1 MNTNTVLYGQY
12 GDPSLSQIV
21 TPKIVDVSS
30 VDYNAEKLNVNTGA
44 IDSSGEVRPFIIC
57 SNQEV
62 VLKVQTWSDVT
73 ITWTFT
79 AGTYPMLLRKIYND
93 AANTLTTV
101 QIGY

>member
-12 GDPSLSQIV
+12 GEPSLTQIV

-30 VDYNAEKLNVNTGA
+30 IDYNAEKLNINTGVV
-44 IDSSGEVRPFIIC
+44 DPNGEVRPFIIC

-62 VLKVQTWSDVT
+62 VLKVQTWSNIT

-79 AGTYPMLLRKIYND
+79 PGTYPMLLRKIYND
-93 AANTLTTV
+93 VVNTATTI